1 MVIVVLMGV
10 SGSGKTTI
18 GLVLARK
25 LGVEFADADD
35 FHTEANKAKMHAGIA
50 LTDEDREPWL
60 ETLHGMLAGWFGA
73 GKGGVL
79 ACSAL
84 KETYRTTLAA
94 GLLEEAVRFV
104 LLEAPKA
111 LIAARLAGRQGTFMN
126 PALLDSQL
134 ATLETPKEGGAVCVE
149 NDRSPDEVAGEIVRK
164 LNMGGAVESSS
175 RAHDPF

>member
-1 MVIVVLMGV
+1 MIAVLMGV

-18 GLVLARK
+18 GTVLARK

-35 FHTEANKAKMHAGIA
+35 YHSAANKAKMTAGVP

-60 ETLHGMLAGWFGA
+60 ETLHGLLAGWFRA

-84 KETYRTTLAA
+84 KDTYRGTLSS
-94 GLLEEAVRFV
+94 GLPEGALRFV
-104 LLEAPKA
+104 LLDAPKA
-111 LIAARLAGRQGTFMN
+111 VIAARLAARAETFMN

-134 ATLETPKEGGAVCVE
+134 ETLERPGAGAVCVV
-149 NDRSPDEVAGEIVRK
+149 NDRTPDEVAAEIVSK
-164 LNMGGAVESSS
+164 LNEGV
-175 RAHDPF
+175 R